1 MRTHKPSTLC
11 DQNDDEEEDDH
22 HQNGD
27 EEEEDAHH
35 INDDKEWEKN
45 DNVSKLTP
53 LVITYGRGRGG

>member
-27 EEEEDAHH
+27 EEEEDARH
-35 INDDKEWEKN
+35 INDVTEWEKN
-45 DNVSKLTP
+45 DKVSKLA
-53 LVITYGRGRGG
+53 IAD